1 MASVKKD
8 SNVLWINAFHNP
20 YKFWRTPIKWTKCFF
35 RSFSI
40 ARDRIVRGWSP
51 YDVWDLDVYVNQ
63 ILGQGLEYLAD
74 NHMAYPGNDR
84 FPTPESWEEW
94 LRMTA
99 KAFQNG
105 NKENDEDNPYAD
117 RYLKYIEAGHYK
129 DTKDGIEWHDACP
142 IELQEN
148 YWQTDKTIG
157 ERKAADIKLALRELG
172 EYWGCLWD

>member
-1 MASVKKD
+1 MASVKKAKP
-8 SNVLWINAFHNP
+8 VAWINAFYNP
-20 YKFWRTPIKWTKCFF
+20 YKFWRAPIEWTKRFF

-51 YDVWDLDVYVNQ
+51 HDAWDLYVYVNQ

-74 NHMAYPGNDR
+74 NHVGYPGNDR

-99 KAFQNG
+99 KAFQND

-117 RYLKYIEAGHYK
+117 RYWSYIKPGHYNN
-129 DTKDGIEWHDACP
+129 TCP

-148 YWQTDKTIG
+148 YWQMDRTIDK
-157 ERKAADIKLALRELG
+157 RKAADIKLAFRELG
-172 EYWGCLWD
+172 EYWECLWD